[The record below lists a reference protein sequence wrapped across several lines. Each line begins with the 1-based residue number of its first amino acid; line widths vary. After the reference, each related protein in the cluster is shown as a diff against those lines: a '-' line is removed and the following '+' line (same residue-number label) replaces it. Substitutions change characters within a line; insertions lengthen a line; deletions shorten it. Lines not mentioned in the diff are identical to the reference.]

1 MGYCVEIELHDVIIL
16 KAKKEAALKGL
27 NAMWDQS
34 GKPAHNCSGG
44 SYASGGKV
52 DSWYGWTE
60 NPPTGGFPTL
70 EKLFD
75 AWRYQGT
82 EDKEGNFVIDS
93 FNGEKWGDDD
103 ILYKAMA
110 PYIKSGAK
118 IFCTGEDHE
127 RWMYLFKKGTMT
139 SKTAKVVWE

>member
-1 MGYCVEIELHDVIIL
+1 MGYCVEIELHGVIIL
-16 KAKKEAALKGL
+16 KSKKEAALKSL
-27 NAMWDQS
+27 NAMWKD
-34 GKPAHNCSGG
+34 GKPTKPCSGA
-44 SYASGGKV
+44 SYIGGAEV

-60 NPPTGGFPTL
+60 SPPPGGFPTL

-75 AWRYQGT
+75 AWRYEGT
-82 EDKEGNFVIDS
+82 EDKDGNFVLGS
-93 FNGEKWGDDD
+93 FFGEKWGDDD
-103 ILYKAMA
+103 MLYKAMA
-110 PYIKSGAK
+110 PFIKSGAK